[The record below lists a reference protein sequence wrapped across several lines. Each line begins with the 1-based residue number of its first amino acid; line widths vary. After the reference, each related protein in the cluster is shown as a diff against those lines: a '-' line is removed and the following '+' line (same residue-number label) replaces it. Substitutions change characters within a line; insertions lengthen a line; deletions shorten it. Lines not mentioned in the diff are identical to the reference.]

1 MSALDDLIDEQRKHE
16 REYEIHASDWMS
28 DPAVAELATLRAELA
43 AAQRTI
49 EAREKSVLEIWQDWI
64 EANAR
69 ADEMQVYYIEEK
81 SRHAAGALAAQ
92 QDEARLTRERDEA
105 QKANKAYTVL
115 IALDRDEIAEL
126 NRRIAELESEKLMSD
141 GMIVGLNVALK
152 IKDEEIE
159 ELTPPIIEGLAL

>member
-1 MSALDDLIDEQRKHE
+1 MSEDELIT
-16 REYEIHASDWMS
+16 EIESRN
-28 DPAVAELATLRAELA
+28 VL
-43 AAQRTI
+43 
-49 EAREKSVLEIWQDWI
+49 VLEIWQDWRDATDR
-64 EANAR
+64 AN
-69 ADEMQVYYIEEK
+69 ELQEWYIEEK

-105 QKANKAYTVL
+105 RQLAVDFRYRFEAAQKREESYA
-115 IALDRDEIAEL
+115 IQFALDRDNMAQLE
-126 NRRIAELESEKLMSD
+126 RRIAELESEKLMSD